1 MFRKSLPALVFLLF
15 PVLSHAKLT
24 DYWSF
29 NSKTPNPNL
38 GVATLEAHWIGFGI
52 AVPTFDLLGTELNAQ
67 MDFPAGNA
75 MGFYDLATAASHHQ
89 LVLSGL
95 DFTGESG
102 VRLSYAVRSHGLFE
116 IGEKAT
122 ISYKIGDG
130 AWSAA
135 VEVDLPTG
143 AWAVREYYFGSALD
157 NASNVSIRITH
168 NALFEGAEFLE
179 FDNLTITAVPEPAVT
194 AVACAAGLGLL
205 ALSRRRRKQS

>member
-1 MFRKSLPALVFLLF
+1 MLHKSLTAIFFLLL
-15 PVLSHAKLT
+15 PVVSHARVT

-29 NSKTPNPNL
+29 NSKNLNPNL

-52 AVPTFDLLGTELNAQ
+52 AVPTFNVEGTEVNALPGV
-67 MDFPAGNA
+67 DPGSAL
-75 MGFYDLATAASHHQ
+75 GFYDLATVASHHA

-95 DFTGESG
+95 DFTGQSG
-102 VRLSYAVRSHGLFE
+102 VSLSYAVWSHGFFE

-135 VEVDLPTG
+135 VEVDLPT
-143 AWAVREYYFGSALD
+143 ATWAVREYYFGSALD
-157 NASNVSIRITH
+157 NASNVSIRISH
-168 NALFEGAEFLE
+168 NAWFEGSEFLA
-179 FDNLTITAVPEPAVT
+179 FDNLTVTVVPEPAVT

-205 ALSRRRRKQS
+205 AAIRRRRKRS